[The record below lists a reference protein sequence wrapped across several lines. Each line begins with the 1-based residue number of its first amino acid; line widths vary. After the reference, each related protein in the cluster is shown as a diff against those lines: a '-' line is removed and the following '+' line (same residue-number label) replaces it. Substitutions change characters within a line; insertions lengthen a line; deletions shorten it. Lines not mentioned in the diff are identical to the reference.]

1 MAAHEHLKGEQLSMF
16 LPAKVLRGMRPHM
29 GDIEMEDYER
39 NQYVDTEDELDL
51 NRSLKEKKRHMW
63 QVKLDE
69 SHDDNLYD
77 SIASEGVH
85 TPVPIQHYGKS
96 KTRLAG
102 GHHRVAAAY
111 DINPDMEVPVEH
123 EIRTHFR
130 RDDV

>member
-1 MAAHEHLKGEQLSMF
+1 MPAHESLQGKQLSMF
-16 LPAKVLRGMRPHM
+16 LPAKVLRGMRPHI
-29 GDIEMEDYER
+29 GDIELETEAWDDYHEPGKAGPGMR
-39 NQYVDTEDELDL
+39 N
-51 NRSLKEKKRHMW
+51 KKRFMW
-63 QVKLDE
+63 QTKLDE
-69 SHDDNLYD
+69 SSDDDLYD

-85 TPVPIQHYGKS
+85 TLVPIQHYGKN

-123 EIRTHFR
+123 ETRTHFR

>member
-1 MAAHEHLKGEQLSMF
+1 MPAHEHLKGEQLSMF
-16 LPAKVLRGMRPHM
+16 LPAKVLRGMHPHM

-85 TPVPIQHYGKS
+85 TPVPIQH
-96 KTRLAG
+96 
-102 GHHRVAAAY
+102 
-111 DINPDMEVPVEH
+111 
-123 EIRTHFR
+123 
-130 RDDV
+130 

>member
-1 MAAHEHLKGEQLSMF
+1 MAKEHLHGRQLAMF

-51 NRSLKEKKRHMW
+51 NRSLKEKKLHMW

-85 TPVPIQHYGKS
+85 TPVPIQHYGKN

-123 EIRTHFR
+123 ETRTAFR
-130 RDDV
+130 RDEK

>member
-1 MAAHEHLKGEQLSMF
+1 MAKEHMQGAQLSMF

-39 NQYVDTEDELDL
+39 NQYVETEDELDF
-51 NRSLKEKKRHMW
+51 NRSLKDKKRHMW

-69 SHDDNLYD
+69 SHDDDLYS

-85 TPVPIQHYGKS
+85 EPVPIQHYGKN

-111 DINPDMEVPVEH
+111 DINPDMEIPVEH
-123 EIRTHFR
+123 ENRTEFR
-130 RDDV
+130 RS